1 MIKKE
6 ELKKAV
12 QNIVNLSNEDPEEIY
27 VTKWNIE
34 NKLKEKDPSYTKK
47 TLAKFISD
55 LHFGKFIFV
64 HNGSSLPFSI
74 YEGYMFVATETES
87 NDLSYFI
94 DFLSKIDYDLNILSK
109 YDYLKLL
116 ESPSYGFDY
125 FLIDGVMMVLNSTK
139 I

>member
-87 NDLSYFI
+87 NDFSYFI

-116 ESPSYGFDY
+116 ESPSYDFDY